1 MGISP
6 EAIEKRANILNPRQH
21 TRLMDNLSKRAIAV
35 FAHNES
41 RRIIDCLEALRL
53 SPLLPNTTCYVLAN
67 GCTDD
72 TVTRATE
79 YALTAPW
86 VKVIDLKI
94 GDKANNW
101 NYFVYE
107 IAPEAEIYFF
117 TDGDCQI
124 ESSALQ
130 HLEECLLSDPHI
142 NAVSGVPS
150 SRNLSLG
157 IFRSTITSKG
167 GFAGNLYALSQG
179 FITRLRKKHVR
190 LPHGLIG
197 DDSLI
202 GALAL
207 WDLDPS
213 TQWNHA
219 LTRIVVSAT
228 FRYESIIQASLHDPM
243 FYIRRLKRY
252 SLRHFQ
258 NQLIKSRIKQ
268 LGLSVLPYHI
278 NTLYLEAE
286 DQELIPRR
294 SLKHYYFDYGTIR
307 LIRNIRKLLS
317 SSGR

>member
-1 MGISP
+1 MLTDPS
-6 EAIEKRANILNPRQH
+6 ILNPSINNI
-21 TRLMDNLSKRAIAV
+21 RLMDNLSKRAIAV

-41 RRIIDCLEALRL
+41 RRIIDCLDALRL

-79 YALTAPW
+79 YARTAPW

-94 GDKANNW
+94 GDKANTW
-101 NYFVYE
+101 NYFVHE

-157 IFRSTITSKG
+157 GFRSTITSKG
-167 GFAGNLYALSQG
+167 GFAGNLYALSKD
-179 FITRLRKKHVR
+179 FITRVR
-190 LPHGLIG
+190 TKYIHLPYGLIG

-207 WDLDPS
+207 WNLDPN

-219 LTRIVVSAT
+219 LVQIVPSAT
-228 FRYESIIQASLHDPM
+228 FRYESTLRASLYDPT

-268 LGLSVLPYHI
+268 SGLFTLPYHI
-278 NTLYLEAE
+278 NTLYLKAE
-286 DQELIPRR
+286 DQELMPRR
-294 SLKHYYFDYGTIR
+294 SLKHYYPDCWAIKQ
-307 LIRNIRKLLS
+307 IRNIRKLPS
-317 SSGR
+317 SSER

>member
-1 MGISP
+1 MSSYP
-6 EAIEKRANILNPRQH
+6 RRVVAI
-21 TRLMDNLSKRAIAV
+21 

-72 TVTRATE
+72 TVKRATE
-79 YALTAPW
+79 YARTASW

-94 GDKANNW
+94 GDKANTW

-124 ESSALQ
+124 ESGALQ

-150 SRNLSLG
+150 SQNLSLG
-157 IFRSTITSKG
+157 IFRSTITSEG
-167 GFAGNLYALSQG
+167 GFAGNLYALSRG
-179 FITRLRKKHVR
+179 FISKMRKKHVR

-213 TQWNHA
+213 TRWNHA
-219 LTRIVVSAT
+219 LTRIVTSAT
-228 FRYESIIQASLHDPM
+228 FRYGSIIQASLNDPM
-243 FYIRRLKRY
+243 FYIHRLKRY

-258 NQLIKSRIKQ
+258 NKLIKSRIKQ
-268 LGLSVLPYHI
+268 LGLSILPYHI
-278 NTLYLEAE
+278 NTLYLEAG

-294 SLKHYYFDYGTIR
+294 SLKHYCFDYWAIR
-307 LIRNIRKLLS
+307 LIRNIRKLPS
-317 SSGR
+317 NSGR